1 MLGTDRNTGKPLS
14 GIAHLRQSIADI
26 LTTPIGSRVGRRTYG
41 SRLFSL
47 IDAPLTAATLN
58 DIYQAAAEAIINW
71 EPRLQVTKI
80 KVATAGAGKVLVDVI
95 GNYLTDGRPVTI
107 GGIIVTS
114 GSVLVVHDFSP
125 TDFSDDDF
133 AT

>member
-1 MLGTDRNTGKPLS
+1 MLGTDQNTGKPLS
-14 GIAHLRQSIADI
+14 GLAHLRQSIADI

-47 IDAPLTAATLN
+47 IDAPLTQGTLN
-58 DIYQAAAEAIINW
+58 EIYQAAAEAIINW

-80 KVATAGAGKVLVDVI
+80 KVAQAKFGAVLVDIV
-95 GNYLTDGRPVTI
+95 GNYFPEGNAVTI
-107 GGIIVTS
+107 EGIIVAS
-114 GSVLVVHDFSP
+114 GTVPKPPDFNPNDFS
-125 TDFSDDDF
+125 TVDF

>member
-14 GIAHLRQSIADI
+14 GLAHLRQSIADI

-80 KVATAGAGKVLVDVI
+80 KVSTASSGGVLIDVI
-95 GNYLTDGRPVTI
+95 GNYLVNGKPVVVGNI
-107 GGIIVTS
+107 LVPAGGVITA
-114 GSVLVVHDFSP
+114 HDFSEA
-125 TDFSDDDF
+125 DFSPLDF